1 MNNAKELSSRTVS
14 KKGEPLPNGLKPHYA
29 KEERWNHT
37 LFSKEYQDEL
47 FDASNQCDLPLNHAR
62 IQSIDAV
69 IMRMKIE
76 SPELFRNE
84 ALPTALVST
93 VKNTVK

>member
-1 MNNAKELSSRTVS
+1 MNNMNKLSSRTIS

-29 KEERWNHT
+29 KKERWNHT

-47 FDASNQCDLPLNHAR
+47 FDASNQGDFQLNHAR
-62 IQSIDAV
+62 TQSIDAI